1 VDIKN
6 FLKKIQGLNLF
17 YKKLIIFG
25 IIGIMTVLFGI
36 FIVENF
42 QRNLKEMQGVEIL
55 KETTGN

>member
-1 VDIKN
+1 MDIKN